1 VHIDRGQ
8 LHIRLHTSDDA
19 LLGPPVITSFS
30 VPLNSSRKARQM
42 STLED
47 LIAEV
52 SVTKRLVSVA
62 NDRGGL
68 IALVADAGREG
79 QPGEE
84 SYSYASFAAT
94 VESAAAGLAWRG
106 LRPRDIV
113 GILVPD
119 AVSFAVAVHAVR
131 AAGGVPSPVDA
142 SLCAAETAGQ
152 LAESGARMVITAPP
166 LAQAALAAADRSWVR
181 QVFSF
186 ADAPGTTRFSDLLG
200 IDVIRPSRGRPEDIA
215 LLPFS
220 RGSDGRLRP
229 APVNGREFVE
239 LLDRADQ
246 QARITG
252 HDVVLTLPP
261 CGDGLSYALLIDGAL
276 LRGAT
281 VVAVQEHELPAG
293 AAAHHGTVAIVP
305 PGRGVVVPPA
315 VRVLEAG

>member
-1 VHIDRGQ
+1 
-8 LHIRLHTSDDA
+8 
-19 LLGPPVITSFS
+19 
-30 VPLNSSRKARQM
+30 M

-68 IALVADAGREG
+68 IALVGDAGREG
-79 QPGEE
+79 QQGDE

-94 VESAAAGLAWRG
+94 IEAAAAGLAWRG

-142 SLCAAETAGQ
+142 ALCAAETAGQ

-215 LLPFS
+215 ILPFS
-220 RGSDGRLRP
+220 RGNDGRLRP
-229 APVNGREFVE
+229 APVNNREFVE
-239 LLDRADQ
+239 QLDRADQ

-252 HDVVLTLPP
+252 HDVVLALPP

-281 VVAVQEHELPAG
+281 VVAVRKQELSAG

-305 PGRGVVVPPA
+305 RACGLVIPPA
-315 VRVLEAG
+315 VRVLEAS